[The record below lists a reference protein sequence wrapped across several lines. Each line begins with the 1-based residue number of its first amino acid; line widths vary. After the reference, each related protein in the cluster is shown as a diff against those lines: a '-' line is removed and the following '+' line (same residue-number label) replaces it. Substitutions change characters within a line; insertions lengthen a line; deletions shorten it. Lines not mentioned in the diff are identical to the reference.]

1 MMLRNSFRVAAIAVI
16 AMATAMT
23 AACGGTGTS
32 GSSGETVTV
41 YSADGLATWY
51 KSQFDKF
58 TKDTGI
64 AVNLVEAGS
73 GEVVSRVEKEQ
84 SNPQADLLVTLPPF
98 IQKAD
103 KSGLL
108 VASGVDTKGIPAD
121 QVGPGGN
128 YLPIVNNALSFIAN
142 PSANPQPKTWDDLLA
157 PQYKGKLQYSTPG
170 QAGDGTAVLVLLQH
184 LLGKPGA
191 LDYLTKLQAN
201 NVGPSSSTGKLQPKV
216 NNGELLVANGDVQ
229 MNLGS
234 IKDDGSKFTIFIPAS
249 ADGKRTTVSLPY
261 VAGITKGAPH
271 EASAKK
277 LLDYL
282 LAFTFLYGTAGA
294 VNAAISSIT
303 GNASPVLNFLYTPAG
318 VIAAEI
324 TFFTSFVVR
333 PLLASFALLPRAQ
346 LDVAASLGG
355 SPLRVLR
362 SVVMPEAWP
371 ALMAGGSLVLLLTL
385 NEFGIVLF
393 TGAKGVITWPVLIYT
408 RGIVTF
414 DLTGAAVIATVQV
427 ALSLA
432 LYGLYRM
439 IFARVMTG
447 RGKGAADV
455 VVEPAK

>member
-1 MMLRNSFRVAAIAVI
+1 MKPNKLFRAAAIAVV
-16 AMATAMT
+16 ATTTVFT
-23 AACGGTGTS
+23 AACGGTGSS
-32 GSSGETVTV
+32 GSSGQTLTV
-41 YSADGLATWY
+41 YSADGLANWY
-51 KSQFDKF
+51 KPQFDKF

-128 YLPIVNNALSFIAN
+128 YVPIVNNALSFIVN
-142 PSANPQPKTWDDLLA
+142 PGANPQPKTWDDLLA

-216 NNGELLVANGDVQ
+216 SNGELLVANGDVQ

-234 IKDDGSKFTIFIPAS
+234 IKDDGSKFQIFFPA
-249 ADGKRTTVSLPY
+249 AEDGKRTTVSLPY

-271 EASAKK
+271 ADSGKK
-277 LLDYL
+277 LLAFL
-282 LAFTFLYGTAGA
+282 L
-294 VNAAISSIT
+294 SD
-303 GNASPVLNFLYTPAG
+303 
-318 VIAAEI
+318 
-324 TFFTSFVVR
+324 
-333 PLLASFALLPRAQ
+333 
-346 LDVAASLGG
+346 DVQN
-355 SPLRVLR
+355 
-362 SVVMPEAWP
+362 
-371 ALMAGGSLVLLLTL
+371 T
-385 NEFGIVLF
+385 
-393 TGAKGVITWPVLIYT
+393 
-408 RGIVTF
+408 
-414 DLTGAAVIATVQV
+414 
-427 ALSLA
+427 
-432 LYGLYRM
+432 
-439 IFARVMTG
+439 
-447 RGKGAADV
+447 
-455 VVEPAK
+455 VEPDALGIPVRDQIRTTSEESPKPNT

>member
-1 MMLRNSFRVAAIAVI
+1 MKSFKVSNTLRIAAIAV
-16 AMATAMT
+16 MAVAMT

-32 GSSGETVTV
+32 GSKETLTV

-108 VASGVDTKGIPAD
+108 VASGVNTAGIPAD
-121 QVGPGGN
+121 EVSPN
-128 YLPIVNNALSFIAN
+128 YVPIVNNALNFIAN

-170 QAGDGTAVLVLLQH
+170 QAGDGTAVLILLQH

-191 LDYLTKLQAN
+191 VDYLTKLQAN

-216 NNGELLVANGDVQ
+216 SNGELLVANGDVQ

-234 IKDDGSKFTIFIPAS
+234 IKDDGSKFNIFVPAV

-261 VAGITKGAPH
+261 VAAVTKGAPH

-277 LLDYL
+277 LLEFL
-282 LAFTFLYGTAGA
+282 LSDDVQKTVEPDALGIPVRDQIRTTAGGS
-294 VNAAISSIT
+294 AAP
-303 GNASPVLNFLYTPAG
+303 NTPAAVLDG
-318 VIAAEI
+318 VDVWVPDWNTVLAE
-324 TFFTSFVVR
+324 
-333 PLLASFALLPRAQ
+333 LDA
-346 LDVAASLGG
+346 DVAAYQK
-355 SPLRVLR
+355 
-362 SVVMPEAWP
+362 A
-371 ALMAGGSLVLLLTL
+371 
-385 NEFGIVLF
+385 
-393 TGAKGVITWPVLIYT
+393 TGN
-408 RGIVTF
+408 
-414 DLTGAAVIATVQV
+414 
-427 ALSLA
+427 
-432 LYGLYRM
+432 
-439 IFARVMTG
+439 
-447 RGKGAADV
+447 
-455 VVEPAK
+455 